1 MLGQYVVEP
10 LVWTAL
16 LAAGLMSV
24 QHVVRLDSGREVEYL
39 TFAFPGIVGIL
50 AMRGF
55 SRTIYRCTIDRRWG
69 LLALKIIY
77 GTGPLG
83 YVLGMTA
90 LPIVGLWIQMMI
102 AAAVVR
108 ALGAHIGLGE
118 LLMTGLLSVVT
129 VMFWTSLALLVTAGV
144 KNYQQRDLIVSLSIL
159 PLTFSAPI
167 FYQLDAAPRYLR
179 IIGYVNPLTYQVMAM
194 RSAVLDASFGASA
207 LLSSGLA
214 IIAILAAIR
223 IIHVAELQPS
233 EH

>member
-1 MLGQYVVEP
+1 MPTEQSAESAWRHHARSPFSLRGLTVVAEFEVRAIRNLKSGMLGQYVVEP

-69 LLALKIIY
+69 LLALKVIY

-90 LPIVGLWIQMMI
+90 LPIVGLWIQM
-102 AAAVVR
+102 
-108 ALGAHIGLGE
+108 
-118 LLMTGLLSVVT
+118 
-129 VMFWTSLALLVTAGV
+129 
-144 KNYQQRDLIVSLSIL
+144 
-159 PLTFSAPI
+159 
-167 FYQLDAAPRYLR
+167 
-179 IIGYVNPLTYQVMAM
+179 
-194 RSAVLDASFGASA
+194 
-207 LLSSGLA
+207 
-214 IIAILAAIR
+214 
-223 IIHVAELQPS
+223 
-233 EH
+233 